1 MATYKSD
8 LVVKGIR
15 HRSSHEGVLDSVTGR
30 IRLNDGDSVGTSD
43 TFLAVPLGE
52 NVRPLRIILSLK
64 EVSGTPAITGGEFSV
79 GVAPITPG
87 VNLKRPDGTEF
98 PPLTTSA
105 TQFSS
110 AADFDAGSTAEVVI
124 EPVPVPSA
132 NTKWG
137 PYYVTLTPTE
147 TSTVSGGAYDLN
159 VTVEFAAEKEEADP
173 VYTEWLVN
181 GGKYKN

>member
-30 IRLNDGDSVGTSD
+30 FRLNAGSVGATD
-43 TFLAVPLGE
+43 IFLAAPLGE

-64 EVSGTPAITGGEFSV
+64 EVSGSPSISGGGFNV

-98 PPLTTSA
+98 PPLTASA

-110 AADFDAGSTAEVVI
+110 SVDFNDGAATEVVI

-137 PYYVTLTPTE
+137 PYYVTLTPNE

>member
-1 MATYKSD
+1 MATFKSD

-30 IRLNDGDSVGTSD
+30 FRLNAGASVGTSD

-64 EVSGTPAITGGEFSV
+64 EVSGTPALSGGAFSV

-87 VNLKRPDGTEF
+87 VNLKRPDGVEF
-98 PPLTTSA
+98 PPLTASA

-110 AADFDAGSTAEVVI
+110 SADFDDGSATEIVI